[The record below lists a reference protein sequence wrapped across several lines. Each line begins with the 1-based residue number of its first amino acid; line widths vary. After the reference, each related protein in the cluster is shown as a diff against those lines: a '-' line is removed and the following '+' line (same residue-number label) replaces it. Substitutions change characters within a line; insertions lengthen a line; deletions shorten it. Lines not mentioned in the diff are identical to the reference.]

1 MDVETRLALLEKEA
15 HRIEQ
20 DHLEL
25 KDTIADLAQAVK
37 ELNQWQAKIDLPIRG
52 AGFFFVGLLSA
63 AGYGLWAFI
72 TQRLG

>member
-1 MDVETRLALLEKEA
+1 MDIETRLALLENESR
-15 HRIEQ
+15 RIEQ

-25 KDTIADLAQAVK
+25 KDSIADLADAVK
-37 ELNQWQAKIDLPIRG
+37 ELNRWQSKIDVPIRA